1 MKANALDYGKAAEL
15 AALDYLTKSGL
26 VEVTRNFRS
35 RTGEIDLIMLD
46 KTTLVFIEVRSRH
59 NNSFMDAVETI
70 DYRKQ
75 RKIVLTSR
83 FFMQRYQGNYDC
95 CRFDIVTLT
104 GKIDTP
110 QIDWLKNAF
119 FVE

>member
-1 MKANALDYGKAAEL
+1 MKLSALQFGKQAEQT
-15 AALDYLTKSGL
+15 ALDYLENSGL
-26 VEVTRNFRS
+26 IEVTRNFRS

-46 KTTLVFIEVRSRH
+46 RTTLVFIEVRSR
-59 NNSFMDAVETI
+59 NSNSFISPLETI

-83 FFMQRYQGNYDC
+83 FFLQRYKGEYEC
-95 CRFDIVTLT
+95 CRFDIITLT
-104 GKIDTP
+104 GKIDSP
-110 QIDWLKNAF
+110 QIDWIKNAF